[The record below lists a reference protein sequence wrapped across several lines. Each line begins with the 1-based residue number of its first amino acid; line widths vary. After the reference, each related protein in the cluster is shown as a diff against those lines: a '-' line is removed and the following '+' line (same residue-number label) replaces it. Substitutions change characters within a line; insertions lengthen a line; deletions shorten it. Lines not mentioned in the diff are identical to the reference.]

1 MFEKILFLFAL
12 LLVCSGCS
20 TLSVTQKDKHTASPY
35 VSSAKDIQIQKIVFS
50 PTYKSDEADKYYDA
64 IEIYDSSPK
73 AAQGVYHYDGL
84 IFVIICIDT
93 NKENIE
99 YLEGTAMLRTAALL
113 RQHYPALPAKFHIR
127 NRIVEKYQDYD
138 TGIYR
143 YATAYREKDI
153 IRKLRK

>member
-1 MFEKILFLFAL
+1 MFEKNLFLLAL

-20 TLSVTQKDKHTASPY
+20 TLSVTQKDKHTASTY

-99 YLEGTAMLRTAALL
+99 YLEGTAMLRTVALL

-153 IRKLRK
+153 MRKLRK

>member
-20 TLSVTQKDKHTASPY
+20 TLSVTQEDEHID
-35 VSSAKDIQIQKIVFS
+35 SSAKDIQIQKIVFS
-50 PTYKSDEADKYYDA
+50 PTYKSDESDKYYDA

-99 YLEGTAMLRTAALL
+99 YLEGTAMLRTVALL

-153 IRKLRK
+153 MRKLRK

>member
-1 MFEKILFLFAL
+1 MFEKNLFLLAL

-20 TLSVTQKDKHTASPY
+20 TLSVTQKDKHTASTY

-99 YLEGTAMLRTAALL
+99 YLEGTAMLRTVALL
-113 RQHYPALPAKFHIR
+113 RQRYPALPAKFHIR

-153 IRKLRK
+153 MRKLRK

>member
-1 MFEKILFLFAL
+1 MMF
-12 LLVCSGCS
+12 S
-20 TLSVTQKDKHTASPY
+20 TVAT
-35 VSSAKDIQIQKIVFS
+35 VS
-50 PTYKSDEADKYYDA
+50 
-64 IEIYDSSPK
+64 
-73 AAQGVYHYDGL
+73 QGVYHYDGL

-99 YLEGTAMLRTAALL
+99 YLEGTAMLRTVALL

-153 IRKLRK
+153 MRKLRK

>member
-50 PTYKSDEADKYYDA
+50 PTYKSDEADKYHDA

-153 IRKLRK
+153 MRKLRK

>member
-20 TLSVTQKDKHTASPY
+20 TLSVTQEDEHTD
-35 VSSAKDIQIQKIVFS
+35 SSAKDIQIQKIVFS
-50 PTYKSDEADKYYDA
+50 PTYKSDESDKYYDA

-73 AAQGVYHYDGL
+73 ASQGLYNYEGL
-84 IFVIICIDT
+84 VFVIICIDT

-113 RQHYPALPAKFHIR
+113 RQHYPNLPSRFHIR
-127 NRIVEKYQDYD
+127 NRIVDKYQDYD

-143 YATAYREKDI
+143 YATVYREKDI
-153 IRKLRK
+153 IEKIIGK